1 MKGGGGF
8 SPQSPPLDPPLYTI
22 KTGNITQV
30 TLLTNVTRYLSNI
43 VTVTSLILCNII
55 TTSNK
60 VTNIVSYPISQVVED
75 FDPEK
80 NGIKANL
87 VSFEMYWF
95 VVQHIQNPIK
105 SLSGKNFYDEL
116 TFGML
121 S

>member
-1 MKGGGGF
+1 MAAKKQLYAL
-8 SPQSPPLDPPLYTI
+8 QSVRSLYV
-22 KTGNITQV
+22 KAKNR
-30 TLLTNVTRYLSNI
+30 LLNDTN
-43 VTVTSLILCNII
+43 
-55 TTSNK
+55 
-60 VTNIVSYPISQVVED
+60 SQVVED

-95 VVQHIQNPIK
+95 VVQHIQNPKK
-105 SLSGKNFYDEL
+105 SLSGKHFYDEL